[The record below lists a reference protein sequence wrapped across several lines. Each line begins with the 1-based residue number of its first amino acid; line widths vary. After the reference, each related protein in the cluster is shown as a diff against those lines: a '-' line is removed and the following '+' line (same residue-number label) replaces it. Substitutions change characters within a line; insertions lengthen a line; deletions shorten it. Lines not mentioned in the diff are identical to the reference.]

1 MMCTLFTSSKL
12 LYNTSSS
19 LAFRQ
24 TDVTKFTCHKVR
36 VTLAID
42 ADALA
47 KSSPPLTGAT
57 SLTSGY
63 HQFDFFDS
71 GTSSIQLQITKHGA
85 ENKLPTPILS
95 KWALREIWSS
105 KSPYQHLQ
113 QRYL

>member
-24 TDVTKFTCHKVR
+24 TSVHMSQRVR

-47 KSSPPLTGAT
+47 KSSPPLTGAR
-57 SLTSGY
+57 SLTSGH

-71 GTSSIQLQITKHGA
+71 GTSSIQL
-85 ENKLPTPILS
+85 
-95 KWALREIWSS
+95 
-105 KSPYQHLQ
+105 
-113 QRYL
+113 